1 MSSFKM
7 GFSKISISL
16 KAFAKILFSVIV
28 FIVYVVLT
36 EGQYT
41 QNFLFWG
48 FMDWA
53 IVRGQGK

>member
-1 MSSFKM
+1 MA
-7 GFSKISISL
+7 FSKISISL
-16 KAFAKILFSVIV
+16 RAFSKVLFSVIV
-28 FIVYVVLT
+28 FVVYVART

-41 QNFLFWG
+41 QNFPFWG

>member
-1 MSSFKM
+1 M

-16 KAFAKILFSVIV
+16 KAFSKILFSVIV

-41 QNFLFWG
+41 FLFWG

>member
-1 MSSFKM
+1 M

-16 KAFAKILFSVIV
+16 KAFSKILFSVIV

-48 FMDWA
+48 FMDRA

>member
-1 MSSFKM
+1 MA
-7 GFSKISISL
+7 FSKISIPL
-16 KAFAKILFSVIV
+16 RAFSKIFFSVIV

-41 QNFLFWG
+41 QNFPFWG

>member
-1 MSSFKM
+1 MSP
-7 GFSKISISL
+7 
-16 KAFAKILFSVIV
+16 AKIAVSRIYKQIFMTFAVM
-28 FIVYVVLT
+28 T